1 MPDVLWRQT
10 YLNFSFTLPC
20 ITWQICDRLHNMSGE
35 GNGNPFRY
43 SCLRNPMD
51 RGAWQ
56 SQRIRHDLEP
66 KGQQETVTQGL
77 HIYSLTSP
85 MRSLV
90 FMHILIIY
98 PITGICLQCRR
109 PEFDSWVR
117 KSPWRRTWQ
126 PAPVFLPGESH
137 GQRSLVGYS
146 PWSHRVGH
154 DLATKP
160 SPPHNM
166 SKCQLSHL

>member
-51 RGAWQ
+51 RGAWK
-56 SQRIRHDLEP
+56 SQRVRHDLET

-77 HIYSLTSP
+77 HIYSLTFP

-98 PITGICLQCRR
+98 PITGICLQRRR

-117 KSPWRRTWQ
+117 KSPWRKTRQ

-137 GQRSLVGYS
+137 GWGSLVGF
-146 PWSHRVGH
+146 
-154 DLATKP
+154 
-160 SPPHNM
+160 
-166 SKCQLSHL
+166 HLWDHTESDTTEVT